1 MCMGSDCGS
10 VQTLVLYLLP
20 VCPLCLLPQ
29 HKQQAGSKDL
39 DCVRGL
45 ADQQPF
51 KGYAGLPDPHNS
63 NSSKKEHFFPLVSS
77 QQQQLQLVQSVS
89 DVCSSKAD
97 DIELCFGDD
106 GSRVASRKINL
117 IAGSGDSSQLSPQP
131 HTSTGIS
138 GFSGDTG
145 ASDTGSSVMSYWYHV
160 WVLMVRFAKSWVRT
174 PIMAVA
180 EAIQYVILS
189 LFLGL
194 LYLRSPLALPNA
206 PFDRMGAMFVV
217 LTMLSLTPSYTVL
230 VMWDHERQLL
240 RRETSTNMYKRYA
253 GLLLLVIAPCSA
265 SLRAPAQAFT
275 RACSFAYRRCSYI
288 SVC

>member
-1 MCMGSDCGS
+1 
-10 VQTLVLYLLP
+10 LL
-20 VCPLCLLPQ
+20 
-29 HKQQAGSKDL
+29 
-39 DCVRGL
+39 
-45 ADQQPF
+45 
-51 KGYAGLPDPHNS
+51 
-63 NSSKKEHFFPLVSS
+63 
-77 QQQQLQLVQSVS
+77 LVQSVS
-89 DVCSSKAD
+89 ALRSSRAD

-106 GSRVASRKINL
+106 ESGVAPPPKINL
-117 IAGSGDSSQLSPQP
+117 VAASSDSVPLSREP
-131 HTSTGIS
+131 HSSTGIS
-138 GFSGDTG
+138 GFGISGDTG
-145 ASDTGSSVMSYWYHV
+145 AIDKGSLFSTYWYHV

-180 EAIQYVILS
+180 EAVQYVILS

-253 GLLLLVIAPCSA
+253 GVLLLVYNQHRALLCFMHLPKLTHRTCSCANLHRCLSITAQPPSTARVAASPAAASRSHTPPLSTKHAAAGVLFSWLRPLSQSQWSLSKSA
-265 SLRAPAQAFT
+265 SLRP
-275 RACSFAYRRCSYI
+275 
-288 SVC
+288 